1 MGGAPGPFTQAG
13 ETRCQDPGPVPTFS
27 DGFPVPSRQIS
38 LRGKTRQMKEVRKKT
53 AKSIRE
59 TVRNPW
65 GRGDVRAKDKPSE
78 GVRQRELPPVRGRAG

>member
-1 MGGAPGPFTQAG
+1 
-13 ETRCQDPGPVPTFS
+13 
-27 DGFPVPSRQIS
+27 
-38 LRGKTRQMKEVRKKT
+38 MKEVRKKT